1 MEQSHIL
8 TGQLASALAALEE
21 KTVETVLKQCM
32 EESIPPLMIIDGLS
46 KGMEEVGNLYR
57 QGEYYLSE
65 LVYSGDIFNKAMD
78 RVKPLIPKGAAGVRS
93 AGKVVMGTVKNDVH
107 DLGKNIVV
115 TMLECAGFTVHDV
128 GVDAE
133 PEKFVEALKNTGAR
147 LVGMSVLLTTAFGS
161 LQSTI
166 GAVREAGLGE
176 RVKTVIGGAVVNEDI
191 RKMMGA
197 DYFGANA
204 IQAVDIAR
212 KVYSE
217 ASDK

>member
-1 MEQSHIL
+1 MEPSHIL
-8 TGQLASALAALEE
+8 TIQLASALAGLEE
-21 KTVETVLKQCM
+21 NSVESVLEKCI
-32 EESIPPLMIIDGLS
+32 ENDIPPLTIIDGLS

-65 LVYSGDIFNKAMD
+65 LVYSGDIFNKAMG

-93 AGKVVMGTVKNDVH
+93 SGMVVMGTVKNDVH

-115 TMLECAGFTVHDV
+115 TMLECSGFTVHDV

-133 PEKFVEALKNTGAR
+133 PEKFVEALKRSGAR

-166 GAVREAGLGE
+166 DAVKEAGLGE

-191 RKMMGA
+191 RKKMGA
-197 DYFGANA
+197 DYFGADA

-217 ASDK
+217 VSEK